1 MLLKMDS
8 THLITHKDT
17 SATIKR
23 THTFLIINIIAMVII
38 VGGSLGW
45 LIYAH
50 SSKKWP
56 YDPYVRKSGPHGT
69 VKYSDYLKNHPTNK
83 TTGGTSATGTDA
95 TAATGG
101 TGTATGTG

>member
-69 VKYSDYLKNHPTNK
+69 VKYSNYFKNHPANK
-83 TTGGTSATGTDA
+83 TTASATGSS
-95 TAATGG
+95 AATGTAG
-101 TGTATGTG
+101 GATATGTGN